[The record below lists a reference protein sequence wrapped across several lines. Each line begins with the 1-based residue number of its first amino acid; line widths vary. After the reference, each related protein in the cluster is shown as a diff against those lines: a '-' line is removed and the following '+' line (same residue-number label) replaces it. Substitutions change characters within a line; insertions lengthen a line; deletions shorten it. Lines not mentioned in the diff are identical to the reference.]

1 MALLGVNVDHVAT
14 LRQAR
19 GTTFP
24 DPVAAARLALEENVS
39 CITVHLREDR
49 RHIQEDDVRR
59 IRAIEGCRLN
69 LEMAAEEDVIK
80 IALAIVP
87 DQITLVPERREELTT
102 EGGLSLSGDVE
113 RYDRLAQRFIDKG
126 IVVSYF
132 IDPDREQI
140 KAAAATPATAIEI
153 NTGRYSEAADEA
165 DAMEQL
171 ARVKEAVQYG
181 QELGLT
187 VHAGHG
193 LNYHN
198 TLPIAEIAGIG
209 ELNIGHSIVSRAVFI
224 GFSQAV
230 RLMNEILEKGALK
243 ARKGAAV

>member
-1 MALLGVNVDHVAT
+1 MDHVAT

-19 GTTFP
+19 GTSFP
-24 DPVAAARLALEENVS
+24 DPVAAAGLALDVGVS

-59 IRAIEGCRLN
+59 IRKIEGCRLN
-69 LEMAAEEDVIK
+69 LEMAAADEIIE
-80 IALAIVP
+80 IAIDIRP

-102 EGGLSLSGDVE
+102 EGGLDIASNLKY
-113 RYDRLAQRFIDKG
+113 YDDLARRFIDSG

-132 IDPDREQI
+132 IDPDIEQI
-140 KAAAATPATAIEI
+140 KSAAKTAATAIEI
-153 NTGRYSEAADEA
+153 NTGRYSEAAGDGE
-165 DAMEQL
+165 MKKEL
-171 ARVKEAVQYG
+171 ERLKEAVIKG
-181 QELGLT
+181 LDSGLT

-198 TLPIAEIAGIG
+198 TLPVAEIRGID

-224 GFSQAV
+224 GFKDAV
-230 RLMNEILEKGALK
+230 VHMKEILEKGVENERNK
-243 ARKGAAV
+243 EAR

>member
-1 MALLGVNVDHVAT
+1 MDHVAT

-19 GTTFP
+19 GTSFP

-49 RHIQEDDVRR
+49 RHIQENDVRR

-69 LEMAAEEDVIK
+69 LEMAAAEEVIK
-80 IALAIVP
+80 IALEIVP

-102 EGGLSLSGDVE
+102 EGGLDIASNEKFYDDLS
-113 RYDRLAQRFIDKG
+113 RRFIDNG

-132 IDPDREQI
+132 IDPDVSQI
-140 KAAAATPATAIEI
+140 EASAKTVATAIEI
-153 NTGRYSEAADEA
+153 NTGRYSEAKDEA
-165 DAMEQL
+165 DAMTQL
-171 ARVKEAVQYG
+171 TRVKEAVRYG
-181 QELGLT
+181 QERGLT

-198 TLPIAEIAGIG
+198 TLPIAEIAGIE
-209 ELNIGHSIVSRAVFI
+209 ELNIGHSIVSRAVFT

-230 RLMNEILEKGALK
+230 KLMNEILEKGALK

>member
-1 MALLGVNVDHVAT
+1 MDHVAT

-19 GTTFP
+19 GTSFP

-69 LEMAAEEDVIK
+69 LEMAAAEDVIK

-102 EGGLSLSGDVE
+102 EGGLGLSGDVE
-113 RYDRLAQRFIDKG
+113 FYDRLARRFIDKG
-126 IVVSYF
+126 VTVSYF

-140 KAAAATPATAIEI
+140 EAAAATLATAIEI
-153 NTGRYSEAADEA
+153 NTGRYSEAAGEA

-171 ARVKEAVQYG
+171 TRVKEAVLFG
-181 QELGLT
+181 RERGLT
-187 VHAGHG
+187 IHAGHG

-198 TLPIAEIAGIG
+198 TLPIAEIAGIE
-209 ELNIGHSIVSRAVFI
+209 ELNIGHSIVSRAVFT

-230 RLMNEILEKGALK
+230 KLMNEILEKGALK
-243 ARKGAAV
+243 ARKGATV